1 MRVLFTLT
9 VRDSD
14 FLYKQRR
21 DKVGKVRE
29 DSFVPSQVY
38 SHVRFLPEESTF
50 IALSL
55 VEVVVVVV
63 VVVVVPCPLGVEET
77 ETEWLELLLLFV
89 CLLPA
94 SC

>member
-1 MRVLFTLT
+1 
-9 VRDSD
+9 
-14 FLYKQRR
+14 LYKQRK
-21 DKVGKVRE
+21 DKVAKVRE
-29 DSFVPSQVY
+29 NPFVPSQVY

-55 VEVVVVVV
+55 VEVAVVVVV